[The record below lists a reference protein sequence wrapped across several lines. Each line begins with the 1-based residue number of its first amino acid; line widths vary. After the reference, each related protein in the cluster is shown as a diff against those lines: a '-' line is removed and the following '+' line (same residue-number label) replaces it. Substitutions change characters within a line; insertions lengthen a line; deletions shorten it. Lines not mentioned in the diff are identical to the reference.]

1 MAQLAGD
8 QNSSEEQ
15 APAVGSG
22 SGGEHVVNVDEKDI
36 VVNVNNEDLKVKD
49 ESKAHGEWAVSG
61 YRIIVAG
68 IFYYVLVLIERGVT
82 GRSLSS

>member
-22 SGGEHVVNVDEKDI
+22 SGSDHVVNVDDKDI
-36 VVNVNNEDLKVKD
+36 VVNVNDEDLKSKD